1 MSFRKNE
8 GVRWALRASRLEL
21 FAEGNLLRGQAFL
34 PVDGGPTRSGVAAA
48 QELLIDPFVAGAA
61 ITGS

>member
-8 GVRWALRASRLEL
+8 GVGWALRASRLEL
-21 FAEGNLLRGQAFL
+21 FAEGNLLRGQSFL
-34 PVDGGPTRSGVAAA
+34 PVDGGPTGSGVAAA
-48 QELLIDPFVAGAA
+48 QELLIDPFVAGTA